1 MISLDS
7 FSLDLSHLVKVP
19 TLTLTVLMRG
29 HHASGGVTVKSRIG
43 CARSYCH
50 IRELDHIRSFMIA
63 GKKRIAA
70 ALPVAID
77 PDSWFG
83 PANNSQLDLGCFL
96 SRRDSIL

>member
-7 FSLDLSHLVKVP
+7 FSLNLSRLVKVP

-29 HHASGGVTVKSRIG
+29 HHASGGVKSRIG
-43 CARSYCH
+43 RARSYCH